1 MQLSHFI
8 GMNCSVANCI
18 AQWPE
23 ISSSETNKQK
33 TKPKKAKTHN
43 I

>member
-1 MQLSHFI
+1 MQPSHFT
-8 GMNCSVANCI
+8 GMNRGVANWI

-23 ISSSETNKQK
+23 ISSLETNKQK